1 MKLKK
6 LIVCVLVLCVAM
18 LAFSACA
25 GTTAASADGTA
36 SSTSSLTM
44 LLPMLLIFVIF
55 YFLMIRPENKRK
67 KKSQEMRDSVA
78 VGDKITTIGGMIGK
92 VVHVADDRITFE
104 TGEDRVRIEVT
115 KWAISANEGRGAN
128 KETADSEESLNS

>member
-1 MKLKK
+1 MKMKK
-6 LIVCVLVLCVAM
+6 LLTCVLILCFALLVFTGCMPA
-18 LAFSACA
+18 AEGTEA
-25 GTTAASADGTA
+25 GGAST
-36 SSTSSLTM
+36 LTM
-44 LLPMLLIFVIF
+44 LLPMVLIFVIF

-67 KKSQEMRDSVA
+67 KKAQEMRDNIA

-115 KWAISANEGRGAN
+115 KWAVSSNEGKGAN
-128 KETADSEESLNS
+128 KETTDSEESLNN

>member
-1 MKLKK
+1 MKMKK
-6 LIVCVLVLCVAM
+6 LITCILVLCVAM
-18 LAFSACA
+18 LVFAGCAAA
-25 GTTAASADGTA
+25 GTTAAADGTSGA
-36 SSTSSLTM
+36 GTFTM
-44 LLPMLLIFVIF
+44 LIPMVLIFVIF

-67 KKSQEMRDSVA
+67 KKAQEMRDSIA

-115 KWAISANEGRGAN
+115 KWAISSNEGKGAN
-128 KETADSEESLNS
+128 KETTDSEESLSN

>member
-18 LAFSACA
+18 MAFSGCMGA
-25 GTTAASADGTA
+25 TSASGESA
-36 SSTSSLTM
+36 SPTSSLTM
-44 LLPMLLIFVIF
+44 LLPMVLIFVIF

-67 KKSQEMRDSVA
+67 KKAQEMRDSVA

-92 VVHVADDRITFE
+92 VVHVADDRVTFE

-115 KWAISANEGRGAN
+115 KWAISANEGKGAN
-128 KETADSEESLNS
+128 KETTDSEESLNS

>member
-6 LIVCVLVLCVAM
+6 LVISVLILCVMM

-25 GTTAASADGTA
+25 PTGAAGSEAAGSPWA
-36 SSTSSLTM
+36 SIIMIVVVFAL
-44 LLPMLLIFVIF
+44 F

-67 KKSQEMRDSVA
+67 KKAQEMRDKIE
-78 VGDKITTIGGMIGK
+78 VGDKIVTIGGMIGK
-92 VVHVADDRITFE
+92 VVHVSEDRLTFE

-115 KWAISANEGRGAN
+115 KWAVSTNEGKGAN
-128 KETADSEESLNS
+128 KEKEDSEETLE